1 MKKLKTSLTIIAGM
15 FLLVLMTT
23 NTFAQDVAGKWEG
36 SFVWSG
42 NNAPGDD
49 WAYDWDFEK
58 WLNTTKKGV
67 KLVLELE
74 QIAEGKYKGT
84 YFYGPSGNDQMR
96 FDATFAD
103 SMLKGGTVGSAIKGR
118 SNWGG
123 YMELS
128 FREKDGKR
136 YLEGSWR
143 TNERTKDWE
152 GRVALCLAEDGN

>member
-1 MKKLKTSLTIIAGM
+1 MKKLKKLLPIIAGL

-23 NTFAQDVAGKWEG
+23 NTFAQDMAGRWEG

-42 NNAPGDD
+42 NYPPGDD
-49 WAYDWDFEK
+49 WTYDWDFEK
-58 WLNTTKKGV
+58 WLNTTRKGV
-67 KLVLELE
+67 KLALELE

-84 YFYGPSGNDQMR
+84 YFYGPAGGDQMR

-123 YMELS
+123 YVELNL
-128 FREKDGKR
+128 REKDGKH

-152 GRVALCLAEDGN
+152 GRVALRRVED